1 MENFVFENPTKV
13 FFGNGCVREYLSGL
27 AAPYQGSIML
37 AWGGGSIRRNGVY
50 DEVCAALRATGRKIV
65 EFSGIMS
72 NPTYKKVLEG
82 AALARKEN
90 VGLIIAVGGGSV
102 MDCCKAISIA
112 ARYDGDVWND
122 FWAKKGSFRGFDP
135 LSLGIV
141 VTVSGTGSE
150 CNGGA
155 VITNEDLHMK
165 TGRDYPECN
174 ARFSLLDPAYTFS
187 VPRFQ
192 MVAGAF
198 DTLSHLMEIYFSAP
212 DADNVSDD
220 ISEALMRSVIRNLR
234 AALRDEKDYT
244 ARSNLMWDATMAEN
258 RVVKLGKKTD
268 FMCHMME
275 HQIGAYV
282 NCNHGAGLAVLHPA
296 YYRRIYKDGL
306 AKFVRFAVSVWG
318 IERGDMDD
326 DALALR
332 GIDALASF
340 IREIG
345 LPTTLREVNVTAD
358 TDLRAIADSV
368 TVTPGCYRRLSHE
381 EIYDL
386 FREVF

>member
-1 MENFVFENPTKV
+1 
-13 FFGNGCVREYLSGL
+13 
-27 AAPYQGSIML
+27 
-37 AWGGGSIRRNGVY
+37 
-50 DEVCAALRATGRKIV
+50 
-65 EFSGIMS
+65 
-72 NPTYKKVLEG
+72 
-82 AALARKEN
+82 
-90 VGLIIAVGGGSV
+90 
-102 MDCCKAISIA
+102 
-112 ARYDGDVWND
+112 
-122 FWAKKGSFRGFDP
+122 
-135 LSLGIV
+135 
-141 VTVSGTGSE
+141 
-150 CNGGA
+150 
-155 VITNEDLHMK
+155 MK

-174 ARFSLLDPAYTFS
+174 ARFSLLDLAYTFS

-192 MVAGAF
+192 MVSGAF

-212 DADNVSDD
+212 DADNVTDD

-340 IREIG
+340 IRDIG

-386 FREVF
+386 FREFF

>member
-1 MENFVFENPTKV
+1 MEIFVFENPTKV
-13 FFGNGCVREYLSGL
+13 FFGKGCVREYLSGL
-27 AAPYQGSIML
+27 AAPYQGRPML

-102 MDCCKAISIA
+102 MDCCKAISIT

-122 FWAKKGSFRGFDP
+122 FWAKKGSFRGFAP
-135 LSLGIV
+135 LPLGIV
-141 VTVSGTGSE
+141 VTVLGTGSE

-192 MVAGAF
+192 MVSGAF

-332 GIDALASF
+332 GIEALASF

-345 LPTTLREVNVTAD
+345 LPPR
-358 TDLRAIADSV
+358 S
-368 TVTPGCYRRLSHE
+368 GK
-381 EIYDL
+381 
-386 FREVF
+386 

>member
-1 MENFVFENPTKV
+1 
-13 FFGNGCVREYLSGL
+13 
-27 AAPYQGSIML
+27 
-37 AWGGGSIRRNGVY
+37 
-50 DEVCAALRATGRKIV
+50 
-65 EFSGIMS
+65 
-72 NPTYKKVLEG
+72 
-82 AALARKEN
+82 
-90 VGLIIAVGGGSV
+90 
-102 MDCCKAISIA
+102 
-112 ARYDGDVWND
+112 
-122 FWAKKGSFRGFDP
+122 
-135 LSLGIV
+135 
-141 VTVSGTGSE
+141 
-150 CNGGA
+150 
-155 VITNEDLHMK
+155 
-165 TGRDYPECN
+165 
-174 ARFSLLDPAYTFS
+174 
-187 VPRFQ
+187 
-192 MVAGAF
+192 
-198 DTLSHLMEIYFSAP
+198 
-212 DADNVSDD
+212 
-220 ISEALMRSVIRNLR
+220 
-234 AALRDEKDYT
+234 
-244 ARSNLMWDATMAEN
+244 MWDATMAEN

-282 NCNHGAGLAVLHPA
+282 NCNHGAGLAALHPA

>member
-13 FFGNGCVREYLSGL
+13 FFGKGCVTEYLSGL

-122 FWAKKGSFRGFDP
+122 FWVKKGSFRGFEP
-135 LSLGIV
+135 LPLGIV

-174 ARFSLLDPAYTFS
+174 ARFSLLDPSYTFS

-192 MVAGAF
+192 MVSGAF

-220 ISEALMRSVIRNLR
+220 ISEALMRSVIRNTRVL
-234 AALRDEKDYT
+234 LTDPENYD
-244 ARSNLMWDATMAEN
+244 ARSELAWASAMAEN
-258 RVVKLGKKTD
+258 GILKIGKVTD
-268 FMCHMME
+268 FQCHMIE
-275 HQIGAYV
+275 HQLGAYT
-282 NCNHGAGLAVLHPA
+282 NCNHGAGLAVIHPVL
-296 YYRRIYKDGL
+296 YRHIYKSG
-306 AKFVRFAVSVWG
+306 AARFARWAQNVWG
-318 IERGDMDD
+318 IAPNGSDEET
-326 DALALR
+326 ALA
-332 GIDALASF
+332 GINALTSF
-340 IREIG
+340 IKEIG
-345 LPTTLREVNVTAD
+345 LPTTFAELGIPAD
-358 TDLRAIADSV
+358 TDFRAIADS
-368 TVTPGCYRRLSHE
+368 TNITAGCCKKLTHD
-381 EIYDL
+381 EIYDIL
-386 FREVF
+386 CECK

>member
-135 LSLGIV
+135 LPLGIV

-296 YYRRIYKDGL
+296 YYRRIYKDGPRNSSASL
-306 AKFVRFAVSVWG
+306 SASG
-318 IERGDMDD
+318 
-326 DALALR
+326 ALNAGTWTMTPLPS
-332 GIDALASF
+332 GASMPW
-340 IREIG
+340 
-345 LPTTLREVNVTAD
+345 LP
-358 TDLRAIADSV
+358 
-368 TVTPGCYRRLSHE
+368 LSG
-381 EIYDL
+381 
-386 FREVF
+386 RSACPPRSGK

>member
-1 MENFVFENPTKV
+1 MYHFDFYMPAKVLFGAGRLQSLHEEKLPGKKALIATTNGKSVKKYGYLTALEKELDTAGVAYELFDQIRPNPTSDNV
-13 FFGNGCVREYLSGL
+13 
-27 AAPYQGSIML
+27 M
-37 AWGGGSIRRNGVY
+37 
-50 DEVCAALRATGRKIV
+50 D
-65 EFSGIMS
+65 
-72 NPTYKKVLEG
+72 G
-82 AALARKEN
+82 AALAKKT
-90 VGLIIAVGGGSV
+90 GCDFAIALGGGSV

-122 FWAKKGSFRGFDP
+122 FWVKKGSFRGFEP
-135 LSLGIV
+135 LPLGIV

-192 MVAGAF
+192 MVSGAF

-296 YYRRIYKDGL
+296 YYRRIYKDGP

>member
-1 MENFVFENPTKV
+1 
-13 FFGNGCVREYLSGL
+13 
-27 AAPYQGSIML
+27 ML

-122 FWAKKGSFRGFDP
+122 FWAKKGSFRGVDP
-135 LSLGIV
+135 LPLGIV

-198 DTLSHLMEIYFSAP
+198 DTLSHLMEIYF
-212 DADNVSDD
+212 
-220 ISEALMRSVIRNLR
+220 LTR
-234 AALRDEKDYT
+234 
-244 ARSNLMWDATMAEN
+244 TM
-258 RVVKLGKKTD
+258 
-268 FMCHMME
+268 C
-275 HQIGAYV
+275 
-282 NCNHGAGLAVLHPA
+282 
-296 YYRRIYKDGL
+296 
-306 AKFVRFAVSVWG
+306 
-318 IERGDMDD
+318 
-326 DALALR
+326 
-332 GIDALASF
+332 
-340 IREIG
+340 
-345 LPTTLREVNVTAD
+345 PTTSARRLCAASS
-358 TDLRAIADSV
+358 AICGRPSV
-368 TVTPGCYRRLSHE
+368 TKRITRPEAISCGTPPWPRTAW
-381 EIYDL
+381 
-386 FREVF
+386 